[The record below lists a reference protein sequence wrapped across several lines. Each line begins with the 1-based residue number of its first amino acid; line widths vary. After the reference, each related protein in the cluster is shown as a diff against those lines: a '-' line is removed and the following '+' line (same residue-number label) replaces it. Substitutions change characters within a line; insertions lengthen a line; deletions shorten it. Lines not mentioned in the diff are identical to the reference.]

1 VALAELGEMA
11 TLSSGSVSAAADAA
25 ATSPV
30 PAPVWGE
37 VAAKLT
43 LADKSYGENDEG
55 DYDYYSI
62 FELQYGGQSVWLRR
76 ERRSSN
82 VSGAWG
88 SQLNATLSPDG
99 RTLLVRVTNVRES
112 IGRSEN
118 TKGSEERLS
127 VFDLLVKAGVLTEEE
142 TTACRGSVAAAADI
156 TPSSQPELGSTWQ
169 LHNDPFA

>member
-1 VALAELGEMA
+1 MALAELGEMA

-25 ATSPV
+25 AP
-30 PAPVWGE
+30 PPVWGA

-62 FELQYGGQSVWLRR
+62 FELQYGGRSVWRRR

-88 SQLNATLSPDG
+88 KQLKATLSPDG
-99 RTLLVRVTNVRES
+99 TTLLVRVTNVRES

-142 TTACRGSVAAAADI
+142 TTACRGSVAAAADFA
-156 TPSSQPELGSTWQ
+156 PSSQPELRSTWQ
-169 LHNDPFA
+169 LHNDPF

>member
-1 VALAELGEMA
+1 MALAELGEMA

-25 ATSPV
+25 AP
-30 PAPVWGE
+30 PPVWE
-37 VAAKLT
+37 AVAAKLT

-62 FELQYGGQSVWLRR
+62 FELQYDGQSVWRRR

-82 VSGAWG
+82 ISGAWG
-88 SQLNATLSPDG
+88 KELKAPLSPDG
-99 RTLLVRVTNVRES
+99 TPLLVCDTNVRES

-142 TTACRGSVAAAADI
+142 TTACRGSVAASKDKK
-156 TPSSQPELGSTWQ
+156 
-169 LHNDPFA
+169 